1 MNGQPERPA
10 RIAAAFRSRFGAEPL
25 VWCRAPG
32 RVDLMGSHT
41 DYNLGCVLT
50 LPIDRDTWIAARPR
64 PDRIVQ
70 AHSLNLDA
78 DTRFDLDALARAPGR
93 AWCNYLRG
101 VASVLRADG
110 QSLCGFDAVLH
121 STVPLGGGLS
131 SSAALECATATVFE
145 TLGGWSLD
153 PVRKARL
160 CQQAENEFV
169 GVNCGILDQYTA
181 CAGRAGCALLL
192 DCRDLSA
199 QPVQL
204 ARGLQVVIGDTRS
217 KRELAGSEY
226 GQRRAHC
233 EAGARQFGVK
243 ALREVSLDRFRQ
255 HESALPADVAKRC
268 RFILEEDE
276 RVLRMAE
283 ALTRGDTEAI
293 GRLCTASFDGARR
306 LYEITT
312 PAMHAMRDA
321 MLQAP
326 GVLGAR
332 QAGAGFGGCL
342 VAFVDPGAV
351 DAFTAAVRRGYQ
363 DRTGT
368 VPELYPVHAVAGAGR
383 VDGAMLGSGWSSRPS
398 VEAGPG
404 VGDGLPCQTAT

>member
-1 MNGQPERPA
+1 MNGPPERPA
-10 RIAAAFRSRFGAEPL
+10 RIAATFRSRFGTEPL
-25 VWCRAPG
+25 IWCRAPG

-41 DYNLGCVLT
+41 DYNLGRVLT

-78 DTRFDLDALARAPGR
+78 DTRFDLDTLERAPGR

-101 VASVLRADG
+101 VASVLRAEG
-110 QSLCGFDAVLH
+110 QPLCGFDAVIH

-153 PVRKARL
+153 PVRKAQL
-160 CQQAENEFV
+160 CQQAEHQFV
-169 GVNCGILDQYTA
+169 GVHCGILDQYTA
-181 CAGRAGCALLL
+181 CAGQAGCALLL
-192 DCRDLSA
+192 DCRELSA
-199 QPVQL
+199 RPVQL
-204 ARGLQVVIGDTRS
+204 ADGVQIVIGDTRS
-217 KRELAGSEY
+217 KRELMGSAY

-233 EAGARQFGVK
+233 EAGARQLGVK
-243 ALREVSLDRFRQ
+243 ALREVSLERFQR
-255 HESALPADVAKRC
+255 HESELPAEMAKRC

-276 RVLRMAE
+276 RVLRLAD
-283 ALTRGDTEAI
+283 ALTAGDAKAI
-293 GRLCTASFDGARR
+293 GRLCAASFDGACR
-306 LYEITT
+306 LFEITT

-342 VAFVDPGAV
+342 VAFVDPGLV
-351 DAFTAAVRRGYQ
+351 EAFAAAVRRGYH

-368 VPELYPVHAVAGAGR
+368 VPELYPVHAAAGAGR
-383 VDGAMLGSGWSSRPS
+383 VGEEVGSY
-398 VEAGPG
+398 
-404 VGDGLPCQTAT
+404 